1 MEIPSSLSSTGGQ
14 SLQLV
19 VEISAG
25 IRQVTALSSQVNLVA
40 LNAMLAA
47 KQAGSQARGFGIV
60 SSELR
65 QFSGQ
70 LDRQMHELGDFIGD
84 LVHSVAE
91 SARIRLHVAHL
102 DQIPAAIQPRLA
114 GAAARIEARQARI
127 DSDGSERWFGLGNR
141 LDHALRLCSTGVA
154 LSRAAKIEAVYG
166 QALAA
171 SLRQVAD
178 EIEDAIVT
186 ILGTIKQLRRAL
198 AHHAG

>member
-1 MEIPSSLSSTGGQ
+1 MDFSHSRAGGRP
-14 SLQLV
+14 LQLV

-25 IRQVTALSSQVNLVA
+25 IRQVTALSRQVNLVA

-47 KQAGSQARGFGIV
+47 KQAGSQARGIV
-60 SSELR
+60 SGELR

-114 GAAARIEARQARI
+114 GAATRIEARQAQI

-141 LDHALRLCSTGVA
+141 LDHALRLCNTGIA

-166 QALAA
+166 QALAT

-178 EIEDAIVT
+178 EIEDAIIT

>member
-1 MEIPSSLSSTGGQ
+1 MDLSASLSRPGGLP
-14 SLQLV
+14 LQLV

-25 IRQVTALSSQVNLVA
+25 IRQVTALSRQVNLVA

-47 KQAGSQARGFGIV
+47 RQAGSQARGFGIV
-60 SSELR
+60 SGELR
-65 QFSGQ
+65 QFSGE
-70 LDRQMHELGDFIGD
+70 LDRQMHELGDFIGG
-84 LVHSVAE
+84 LVHAVAE

-114 GAAARIEARQARI
+114 GAATRIEARRARI

-141 LDHALRLCSTGVA
+141 LDHALRLCNTGIA

-186 ILGTIKQLRRAL
+186 ILGTIKPLRRAL
-198 AHHAG
+198 AQHAG

>member
-1 MEIPSSLSSTGGQ
+1 MEIPSSTGGH

-60 SSELR
+60 SGELR

-102 DQIPAAIQPRLA
+102 DQIPAAIQPHLA
-114 GAAARIEARQARI
+114 GAATRIEARQARI

-141 LDHALRLCSTGVA
+141 LDHALRLCNTGIA

-186 ILGTIKQLRRAL
+186 ILQTIKQLRRAL
-198 AHHAG
+198 AHHAA

>member
-60 SSELR
+60 SGELR